1 MKNMEKLVV
10 VRREGLKVFNHF
22 NGDLRPERFAGR
34 KLYRAIAKS
43 QAGFLCT
50 SEAYAHS
57 PIEAFRRYNAKALQS
72 LEIVMEDG
80 ITFTLYA
87 RMGKKVWAAEQL
99 LIDMEVR
106 DINQDLHHTALYCQA
121 QYQVVGAK
129 NWAMKAFQ
137 MNQVEEV
144 AI

>member
-1 MKNMEKLVV
+1 MEKLVV

-22 NGDLRPERFAGR
+22 NGNLRPEVFAGR
-34 KLYRAIAKS
+34 KLYRGITKC

-50 SEAYAHS
+50 SESEAHS
-57 PIEAFRRYNAKALQS
+57 PIEAFRRYNSKALQS
-72 LEIVMEDG
+72 LEIVMANG
-80 ITFTLYA
+80 STFTLYA
-87 RMGKKVWAAEQL
+87 RMGKKIWAAEHL

-106 DINQDLHHTALYCQA
+106 DINQDLHHTALYSQA
-121 QYQVVGAK
+121 QYEAVGAK

-137 MNQVEEV
+137 MNEMVEEV